1 MKHPVRHLASR
12 GPSTPAAPIGGF
24 TLVEFLV
31 GALFL
36 ATVVG
41 LALPRF
47 LHSGSEA
54 RAAKQQAIFG
64 SVRAAAQ
71 ITRAAAQV
79 HNELGPTGTVIVDG
93 TRISTVYG
101 YPAASEAGIVAAT
114 GLDLASDQVSLAG
127 GGAAAGNTI
136 RVALDG
142 ARATCAIV
150 YVAPAGPDAQP
161 DVSYINT
168 DGKGGG
174 GC

>member
-1 MKHPVRHLASR
+1 MKHPARR
-12 GPSTPAAPIGGF
+12 IFPAAGRPLRIAGF
-24 TLVEFLV
+24 TLVELLV
-31 GALFL
+31 AALFL

-54 RAAKQQAIFG
+54 RAARQQAIFG

-79 HNELGPTGTVIVDG
+79 HNELGPTGTVTVDG

-114 GLDLASDQVSLAG
+114 GLDLASDQVSLSG

-136 RVALDG
+136 SVALNG

-150 YVAPAGPDAQP
+150 YVAPTAPEAQP
-161 DVSYINT
+161 EISYVDA
-168 DGKGGG
+168 DGRGGS